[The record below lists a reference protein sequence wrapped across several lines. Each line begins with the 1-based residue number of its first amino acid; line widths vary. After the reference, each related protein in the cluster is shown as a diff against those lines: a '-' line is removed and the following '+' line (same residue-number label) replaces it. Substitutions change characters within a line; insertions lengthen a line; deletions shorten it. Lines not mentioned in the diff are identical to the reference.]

1 MTTLHIEKFAN
12 AFIPNAKPSGIVAGQ
27 SLRAVNRIS
36 KKLGGLWVGGTVT
49 ATPSEL
55 SFLPN
60 GMNMALH
67 VGLEK
72 VCIPLLSIRSVRRK
86 FGWLTGI
93 VVVLHDHGEFRFRCF
108 GANQV
113 ATELSSHVN
122 EP

>member
-1 MTTLHIEKFAN
+1 MTTLHIKKFAN
-12 AFIPNAKPSGIVAGQ
+12 AFVPNAKPSGIVAGQ
-27 SLRAVNRIS
+27 SLGAVNRIG
-36 KKLGGLWVGGTVT
+36 KKLGGLWVGGKVT

-55 SFLPN
+55 SFSPN

-72 VCIPLLSIRSVRRK
+72 VCIPLRNIRSVRRE

-108 GANQV
+108 GAKQV
-113 ATELSSHVN
+113 TAKLSSHVN